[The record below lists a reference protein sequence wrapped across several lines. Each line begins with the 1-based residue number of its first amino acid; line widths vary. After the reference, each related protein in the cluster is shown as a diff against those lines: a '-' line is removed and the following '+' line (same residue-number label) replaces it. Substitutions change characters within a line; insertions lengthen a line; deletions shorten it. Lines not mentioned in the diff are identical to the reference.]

1 MKADMGIATKPGIS
15 FVMPAYNAEPYIR
28 QAIESI
34 LAQTFADWELVIVN
48 DASTDATLTIAREY
62 ADAAPRIRVI
72 DCPEPSGSAFRPR
85 HTGIMDARADII
97 SPLDADDM
105 IPPDYLERLLSAK
118 ENYDA
123 DAVYPRMYEW
133 AGSSCAPL
141 IPDDSDVFDS
151 PAPGRAFV
159 RLTLDGWKV
168 NCNGGLIDKGLYLQA
183 FRLFGTDHSNAH
195 ADEIL
200 TRQMLLLARRV
211 AFTKVKYYYRVNIDS
226 VTRNFSPKR
235 FDMIQSYSDVIRLI
249 ERNYPTDSEEYMLA
263 HRQLLHCCAYSL
275 QLLNDKPFPEEARR
289 YGKEMIRRNLRNVDF
304 DLLRGNTRRP
314 LWYLMRLPLPLA
326 KTTMLVKD
334 RAKSL
339 IRKSRAFAGK
349 AIRKA
354 ISAAAP
360 DKDLRAIRH
369 ELAAMRQGALLAGSE
384 TADYFTKHYNDASPD
399 GPFPA
404 ADAPQRII
412 CPFDGTIYHGGL
424 TDRLRGV
431 LSVYAEAKRRS
442 IPFHILWTSPFP
454 LQNYLT
460 PASRDW
466 RISPDEFVRQAG
478 RATPVII
485 QDLSDAASDALL
497 RTALS
502 SFHGD
507 IHIYS
512 NSDSAAGNYKELYAE
527 LFKPSEILQQSVG
540 LHLGRIGAD
549 YWAFTFRFLQL
560 LGDFTDYD
568 PKVLEPPA
576 ARTLMELARD
586 EMLSLMKHMPEGYRA
601 LVTSDSRRFLDF
613 VADAD
618 PRIYVTPGDI
628 VNIDRVREVNRDAW
642 LKTFTDQQ
650 LIMHAC
656 RVHRMTG
663 PGMYPTG
670 FPKFA
675 AEIGGA
681 EFIDHI
687 F

>member
-1 MKADMGIATKPGIS
+1 MTADMEIATRPRVS
-15 FVMPAYNAEPYIR
+15 FVMPAYNAAQYIP
-28 QAIESI
+28 QAVESI
-34 LAQTFADWELVIVN
+34 LAQSVADWELVIVN
-48 DASTDATLTIAREY
+48 DGSSDATQAVANEY
-62 ADAAPRIRVI
+62 ASADPRIHII
-72 DCPEPSGSAFRPR
+72 DCPNPSGSAFRPR
-85 HTGIMDARADII
+85 HIGIMDARADII
-97 SPLDADDM
+97 SPLDADDI
-105 IPPDYLERLLSAK
+105 IPPDYLEFLLSAK
-118 ENYDA
+118 GKYDA

-133 AGSSCAPL
+133 AGSSCVPL

-159 RLTLDGWKV
+159 HLTLDGWKV
-168 NCNGGLIDKGLYLQA
+168 NCNGGLIDKSLYLQA

-211 AFTKVKYYYRVNIDS
+211 AFTKMKYYYRVNIDS

-263 HRQLLHCCAYSL
+263 HRQLLHCCAYSI

-326 KTTMLVKD
+326 QTAMLVKD

-360 DKDLRAIRH
+360 DKDLKAIRH
-369 ELAAMRQGALLAGSE
+369 ELAAMRQGTLLPDSE
-384 TADYFTKHYNDASPD
+384 TADYFTKHYNGASPT
-399 GPFPA
+399 GPLPA

-460 PASRDW
+460 PASCDW

-478 RATPVII
+478 RATPLII

-512 NSDSAAGNYKELYAE
+512 NSDSSCGHYKELFSE
-527 LFKPSEILQQSVG
+527 LFRPSEVLRNAAD
-540 LHLGRIGAD
+540 LHLKRIGPD
-549 YWAFTFRFLQL
+549 YWAFAFRFVQL
-560 LGDFTDYD
+560 LGDFSDCL
-568 PKVLEPPA
+568 PAVLEPPA
-576 ARTLMELARD
+576 AQALMEQARH
-586 EMLSLMKHMPEGYRA
+586 EMLSLMKDLPDGYRV

-618 PRIYVTPGDI
+618 PRIYVIPGDI
-628 VNIDRVREVNRDAW
+628 VHIDRVSDAASDAW
-642 LKTFTDQQ
+642 LKTFTDQM
-650 LIMHAC
+650 LLMNAR
-656 RVHRMTG
+656 RVHRMRG